1 MLPTKNSVIVFSVV
15 GIFASILVL
24 YIIVKNIFNNDAVL
38 RIDNEGIFNSFFLY
52 HKKNIKWEEIS
63 KIETIKHNNNNYI
76 GIFLKEIIN
85 DEKGINSLFFK
96 LNVMTMGTP
105 YVIYSGDLS
114 CSFEELKQLILES
127 YNQSKQI
134 LN

>member
-1 MLPTKNSVIVFSVV
+1 M
-15 GIFASILVL
+15 
-24 YIIVKNIFNNDAVL
+24 L